1 MIAALN
7 SFQTGGG
14 IPVNISEVFSTTL
27 YTGNGSTQTINNGIN
42 LSSNGG
48 LVWAKA
54 RSGSFATADHLLQD
68 SARGFGDSTGL
79 ASSTNS
85 AQFSYS
91 GLIQSVSSVGFTT
104 GSNPYSNAASTD
116 YVSWT
121 FRKQPKFF
129 DIVTYTG
136 TGASNT
142 ISHNLGSTPGCIM
155 FKRTDSTGSWFVY
168 HNFDPSGYLI
178 LNSTAD
184 FQAGPQIVSAVD
196 ATTFTLPNTANNT
209 ASATYV
215 AYLFAHNAG
224 GFVGGNAISC
234 GSYTGN
240 GGSQTITLGYQPQW
254 LLIKRTT
261 NADANTYWA
270 IEDVARGGLN
280 INGSVAQLRPNS
292 SQGEDALGGVTT
304 GPRATSTGF
313 EYVSSSLGAYN
324 SSGETYI
331 YIAINA
337 S

>member
-1 MIAALN
+1 MFAALN

-129 DIVTYTG
+129 DVVTYTG
-136 TGASNT
+136 TGASNI

-178 LNSTAD
+178 LNSTAA

-215 AYLFAHNAG
+215 AYLFADDAG
-224 GFVGGNAISC
+224 GFVGGNSISC

-240 GGSQTITLGYQPQW
+240 GSATGPIVTLGYQPQW
-254 LLIKRTT
+254 LLTK
-261 NADANTYWA
+261 
-270 IEDVARGGLN
+270 
-280 INGSVAQLRPNS
+280 
-292 SQGEDALGGVTT
+292 
-304 GPRATSTGF
+304 RATGGTGNWSIFDSVRGIPTGSGDPRLAPNTSDAEVSTDVVDVSATGF
-313 EYVSSSLGAYN
+313 QIVSSAPFMNN
-324 SSGETYI
+324 SGDTYI

>member
-1 MIAALN
+1 MFAALN

-54 RSGSFATADHLLQD
+54 RSGTFATVDHLLQD

-178 LNSTAD
+178 LNSTAA
-184 FQAGPQIVSAVD
+184 FQTGPQIVSTVD

-215 AYLFAHNAG
+215 AYLFADDSG
-224 GFVGGNAISC
+224 GFVGGNVISC

-240 GGSQTITLGYQPQW
+240 GSAASGPIVTLGYEPQW
-254 LLIKRTT
+254 LLTKRATGGT
-261 NADANTYWA
+261 GNWAIFDSVRGIPTGSADAILYPNASDAEVSANAVDLLTNGFQIGSSASY
-270 IEDVARGGLN
+270 
-280 INGSVAQLRPNS
+280 INNS
-292 SQGEDALGGVTT
+292 GD
-304 GPRATSTGF
+304 
-313 EYVSSSLGAYN
+313 
-324 SSGETYI
+324 TYI
-331 YIAINA
+331 YIAIKAN
-337 S
+337 

>member
-1 MIAALN
+1 MFAALN

-54 RSGSFATADHLLQD
+54 RSGTFATVDHLLQD

-168 HNFDPSGYLI
+168 HNFDPSGYLL
-178 LNSTAD
+178 LNSTAA

-215 AYLFAHNAG
+215 AYLFADDAG
-224 GFVGGNAISC
+224 GFVGGNVISC

-240 GGSQTITLGYQPQW
+240 GSATGPIVTLGYQPQW
-254 LLIKRTT
+254 LLTK
-261 NADANTYWA
+261 
-270 IEDVARGGLN
+270 
-280 INGSVAQLRPNS
+280 
-292 SQGEDALGGVTT
+292 
-304 GPRATSTGF
+304 RATGGTGNWSIFDSVRGIPTGGGDPRLSPNNNDGEVSADVVDVSATGF
-313 EYVSSSLGAYN
+313 QIVSSSTFINN
-324 SSGETYI
+324 SGDTYI